1 MKTPRDILF
10 QKHQAAEP
18 KLDAIRKTVA
28 GMIKLREGRHV
39 AVPKIRDAGT
49 ASPPIFSWREFWFS
63 LRWHLAG
70 MSAVWLVVVFLNLN
84 VGHSVSLASALPREK
99 IPSAQM
105 ILASLRENR
114 RELLEMIQ
122 PSGSRDARPS
132 KLFPLQ
138 PRSERPDEIL
148 TA

>member
-1 MKTPRDILF
+1 MKTPREILLE
-10 QKHQAAEP
+10 QHQAVAP
-18 KLDAIRKTVA
+18 KLDVIRETAVDT
-28 GMIKLREGRHV
+28 IKLREGRHV

-49 ASPPIFSWREFWFS
+49 ASLRIFSWREFLFS

-70 MSAVWLVVVFLNLN
+70 MGAAWLVIALLSLN
-84 VGHSVSLASALPREK
+84 VSHATRLASAIPRGK
-99 IPSAQM
+99 IPPAQI

-122 PSGSRDARPS
+122 PSESSDARPA

-138 PRSERPDEIL
+138 PRSERPHETL